1 MKKIVDKKIVIG
13 FLTWRDFVEVI
24 QAAQPRVRVV
34 WVQDYHVYRDP
45 RFSMVEFLLD
55 AAFDDGERIY
65 LARFHLGNEPR
76 FLLDDPQH
84 QKRLSERISKAKEI
98 LRNALADL
106 GVEVRQ
112 GVYIDAQDARIET
125 SPDGLWRWERVGDE
139 LRLIPEAETST

>member
-1 MKKIVDKKIVIG
+1 MMKKIVIG
-13 FLTWRDFVEVI
+13 FLTWREFLKEIRV
-24 QAAQPRVRVV
+24 ARPRAVR
-34 WVQDYHVYRDP
+34 VQDYHVYRDP
-45 RFSMVEFLLD
+45 SLVEFLLD
-55 AAFDDGERIY
+55 AAFDDGEHIC

-84 QKRLSERISKAKEI
+84 QQRLSERISKAKEI
-98 LRNALADL
+98 LRSALADL

-125 SPDGLWRWERVGDE
+125 SPAGLWRWERMGDE